1 MIAIFASLRMHGR
14 FLVMVL
20 RNIAKAV
27 SAARHR
33 VTRPRGSGERRIEKS
48 DSQQAHER
56 GENSAAILGAVV
68 HKFHSSDQ

>member
-1 MIAIFASLRMHGR
+1 MIAFFASRRVYGR

-33 VTRPRGSGERRIEKS
+33 VTRPRGSGERRIEKY
-48 DSQQAHER
+48 DSQQAHKSR
-56 GENSAAILGAVV
+56 KNSAAILDRAV
-68 HKFHSSDQ
+68 HKLHHSNE

>member
-1 MIAIFASLRMHGR
+1 MVAAFAGSRIRRR

-27 SAARHR
+27 SAARHG
-33 VTRPRGSGERRIEKS
+33 VTRPRSSGERRIEKC
-48 DSQQAHER
+48 DRQQAHER

-68 HKFHSSDQ
+68 HKFHSSDK